1 MIVLDYSAYVRQ
13 RITELRL
20 NRKIMDEMRKL
31 DDEDLL
37 LLLTVSRHLRRNRGK
52 QQNQSLLFYGSGIT
66 PALPKSSSTV
76 PLDICRRNLAI
87 SGTSEK
93 LHRQKQA
100 VSIMS
105 GIIPIDFETL
115 SSARPTHIAVWQDG
129 PVFDA
134 IK

>member
-1 MIVLDYSAYVRQ
+1 
-13 RITELRL
+13 
-20 NRKIMDEMRKL
+20 MDEMRKL

-66 PALPKSSSTV
+66 PTLPKSSSTV
-76 PLDICRRNLAI
+76 PLDICRRNPAI
-87 SGTSEK
+87 FGTSEK

-129 PVFDA
+129 PVFGA